1 MNVRFYGVNATAG
14 SEAMI
19 RQLSG
24 EAPIALRLCDIYT
37 RHHREQLVGARLLVR
52 SGVLGADEH
61 SLRLYHELANEDTG
75 AVAATFV
82 HRLCRDSIGVD
93 GNVATV
99 DLPEPLLRQANANRI
114 ALPALGSA
122 RSIVLASDPIASAP
136 SLDVLRNR
144 DLAMRKSRIIGP
156 DECDE
161 AGAYLAAAAPFL
173 TWGGEPTSNKVLEML
188 HELPGGV
195 TMGWASMETRMVIAR
210 LPRLGDRVQSF
221 SAAIALH
228 DKVTHR
234 VQWVYDLDRGD
245 LLTTFEIVNL
255 AFDIKARAA
264 ISIPANIR
272 SAERALVHEDL
283 APRPWTQSSQM
294 HAE

>member
-1 MNVRFYGVNATAG
+1 M
-14 SEAMI
+14 
-19 RQLSG
+19 
-24 EAPIALRLCDIYT
+24 
-37 RHHREQLVGARLLVR
+37 
-52 SGVLGADEH
+52 
-61 SLRLYHELANEDTG
+61 
-75 AVAATFV
+75 
-82 HRLCRDSIGVD
+82 
-93 GNVATV
+93 
-99 DLPEPLLRQANANRI
+99 
-114 ALPALGSA
+114 
-122 RSIVLASDPIASAP
+122 
-136 SLDVLRNR
+136 
-144 DLAMRKSRIIGP
+144 IGP
-156 DECDE
+156 EECDE

-234 VQWVYDLDRGD
+234 VQWVYDLERGD

-264 ISIPANIR
+264 MSIPANIR

-283 APRPWTQSSQM
+283 APCPSTQSSQI